1 MGRTTDCRVEGRTGG
16 ATDVQTIGW
25 GGEGARWGCKAT
37 YSLLM
42 VGGPLDRCRRGL
54 GKV

>member
-1 MGRTTDCRVEGRTGG
+1 MTDGHVEGQTGR

-25 GGEGARWGCKAT
+25 GGGARWGCKAT

-42 VGGPLDRCRRGL
+42 VGGPLDW
-54 GKV
+54 